1 MCIRDSSKIPTLM
14 KKILVIEDEED
25 LNQTLSFNLEN
36 EGYKVTPA
44 LKGSEALAILENE
57 SPPDLVILDL
67 MLPDMPGLDICRHIR
82 SKDNLK
88 NISVIIVTAKGEEVD
103 RVVGFE
109 LGADDYI
116 VKPYSVRELML
127 RIQAQLRR
135 NDSSEV
141 TEENSEEG
149 NISFKDLLIDNSKH
163 KVFLSD
169 KKISLTAK
177 EYTLLKYLLTKAD
190 KVQTRDI
197 LLDKVWGYDNSV
209 TTRTVDTHVK
219 RLRSKLGKYG
229 KNIETIRGVGYIF
242 NKI

>member
-1 MCIRDSSKIPTLM
+1 M

-36 EGYKVTPA
+36 EGYKVTSA
-44 LKGSEALAILENE
+44 LKGSEALKILENA

-82 SKDNLK
+82 SKDSLK

-229 KNIETIRGVGYIF
+229 DNIETIRGVGYIF

>member
-1 MCIRDSSKIPTLM
+1 M

-36 EGYKVTPA
+36 EGYMVTSA
-44 LKGSEALAILENE
+44 LKGSEALEILENA

-82 SKDNLK
+82 SKDSLK

-135 NDSSEV
+135 GEKESSKDTSDDEP
-141 TEENSEEG
+141 
-149 NISFKDLLIDNSKH
+149 NISYQDLLIDC
-163 KVFLSD
+163 L
-169 KKISLTAK
+169 L
-177 EYTLLKYLLTKAD
+177 YTSPSP
-190 KVQTRDI
+190 RDCQ
-197 LLDKVWGYDNSV
+197 
-209 TTRTVDTHVK
+209 
-219 RLRSKLGKYG
+219 
-229 KNIETIRGVGYIF
+229 
-242 NKI
+242 

>member
-1 MCIRDSSKIPTLM
+1 M

-36 EGYKVTPA
+36 EGYKVTSA
-44 LKGSEALAILENE
+44 LKGSEALEILENA

-135 NDSSEV
+135 NDSREV
-141 TEENSEEG
+141 TEENPEEG

-197 LLDKVWGYDNSV
+197 FLDQVWGYDKSV

>member
-1 MCIRDSSKIPTLM
+1 M

-25 LNQTLSFNLEN
+25 LNETLSFNLEN

-67 MLPDMPGLDICRHIR
+67 MLPDMPGLNICRHIR